1 LSSDDIAH
9 PAAAAMLGQAA
20 RPPASIE
27 TRSSWLVAAAALG
40 IMSMCYGAPLVAVVA
55 LKPIA
60 ADLGSLRSIA
70 ALAGSLAWLGAAVG
84 GIVMAR
90 IAERVGVRWTVM
102 SGALM
107 IGAGL
112 ALSSQGGVWQLLVGH
127 GLLIGLLGNG
137 GINAPLY
144 VYVSH
149 WFDRR
154 RGTALALI
162 SSGQYVAGALWP
174 SLFERAID
182 RYGWQHTMVFF
193 AALAVVVIVPAAAI
207 FLRSPPEAPAAG
219 VGASGPQ
226 PGARVLGFRPGVAL
240 ALLSLASFC
249 CCVPM
254 AMPQGHLVAFCSDLG
269 ILPSHGAAMLSLL
282 LGTAFVSRQCWGWIS
297 DRIGG
302 LRTVLAGS
310 ACQVAAM
317 VGFLATRNEAGLF
330 MVATAFGLGFS
341 GVIPAYVLAVR
352 QLFPAAEA
360 ARRIPVLLLC
370 SGSGMAAGGWL
381 AGMLYDRFGF
391 YEPAFAAGIAF
402 NLVNLA
408 LIGVLVARQ
417 RDGGGHR
424 AAALSALEAD

>member
-1 LSSDDIAH
+1 LTSDEIVG
-9 PAAAAMLGQAA
+9 PAADARAAT
-20 RPPASIE
+20 PSVE
-27 TRSSWLVAAAALG
+27 TKSSWLVAMAALA

-60 ADLGSLRSIA
+60 ADLGSLRSVA
-70 ALAGSLAWLGAAVG
+70 ALAGSLAWLGSAVG

-102 SGALM
+102 TGALM

-112 ALSSQGGVWQLLVGH
+112 ALSSRGGVWQLLVGH
-127 GLLIGLLGNG
+127 GLLIGLVGNG

-174 SLFERAID
+174 SIFERAVD

-193 AALAVVVIVPAAAI
+193 AVAAVAVIVPAAAI
-207 FLRSPPEAPAAG
+207 FLRPPPAAPAAG
-219 VGASGPQ
+219 IGAVGPR

-317 VGFLATRNEAGLF
+317 VGFLVTRDEAGLF

-381 AGMLYDRFGF
+381 AGMMYDRFGF
-391 YEPAFAAGIAF
+391 YAPAFAAGIAF
-402 NLVNLA
+402 NLANLA
-408 LIGVLVARQ
+408 LISMRVARQ
-417 RDGGGHR
+417 RHGGGR
-424 AAALSALEAD
+424 PAATFSALEAD

>member
-1 LSSDDIAH
+1 
-9 PAAAAMLGQAA
+9 
-20 RPPASIE
+20 
-27 TRSSWLVAAAALG
+27 
-40 IMSMCYGAPLVAVVA
+40 MSMCYGAPLVAVVA

-60 ADLGSLRSIA
+60 ADLGSLRSVP
-70 ALAGSLAWLGAAVG
+70 ALAGSLAWLGSAVG

-102 SGALM
+102 TGALM

-127 GLLIGLLGNG
+127 GLLIGLVGNG

-174 SLFERAID
+174 SLFERAIS
-182 RYGWQHTMVFF
+182 RYGWQHTMLLF
-193 AALAVVVIVPAAAI
+193 AALAVAVIVPAAAV
-207 FLRSPPEAPAAG
+207 FLRPPPEAPAAG
-219 VGASGPQ
+219 IGAAGPQ

-317 VGFLATRNEAGLF
+317 VGFLAMRNEAALF

-352 QLFPAAEA
+352 QLFPAAES

-381 AGMLYDRFGF
+381 AGMMYDGFGF
-391 YEPAFAAGIAF
+391 YAPAFAAGIAF
-402 NLVNLA
+402 NLANLA
-408 LIGVLVARQ
+408 LIGLLVARQ
-417 RDGGGHR
+417 HDGGGHR
-424 AAALSALEAD
+424 AAALSPVAAD

>member
-1 LSSDDIAH
+1 
-9 PAAAAMLGQAA
+9 M
-20 RPPASIE
+20 
-27 TRSSWLVAAAALG
+27 TALG

-60 ADLGSLRSIA
+60 ADLGSLRSVP

-84 GIVMAR
+84 GILMAR

-102 SGALM
+102 FGALM

-112 ALSSQGGVWQLLVGH
+112 ALSSQGGVWQLYVGH
-127 GLLIGLLGNG
+127 GLLIGLIGNA

-174 SLFERAID
+174 SIFERAID
-182 RYGWQHTMVFF
+182 RWGWQHTMVFF
-193 AALAVVVIVPAAAI
+193 GVVAIATIVPAAAL
-207 FLRSPPEAPAAG
+207 FLRPPPHAHSAG
-219 VGASGPQ
+219 AGTVGPR
-226 PGARVLGFRPGVAL
+226 PGTRVLGLRPGVAL
-240 ALLSLASFC
+240 ALLSLASFL

-254 AMPQGHLVAFCSDLG
+254 AMPQGHLVAYCSDLG
-269 ILPSHGAAMLSLL
+269 IVPAHGAAMLSLL
-282 LGTAFVSRQCWGWIS
+282 LGTAFFSRQCWGWIS

-310 ACQVAAM
+310 ACQAVALI
-317 VGFLATRNEAGLF
+317 GFLATQNEIGLF
-330 MVATAFGLGFS
+330 AVATVFGLGFS

-381 AGMLYDRFGF
+381 AGLLYDGFGF
-391 YEPAFAAGIAF
+391 YAPAFATGIAF
-402 NLVNLA
+402 NLANLV
-408 LIGVLVARQ
+408 LVGLLVARQ
-417 RDGGGHR
+417 QQGRR
-424 AAALSALEAD
+424 QSTAALSAVEAD